1 VLGPVENQSIF
12 GALAK
17 AWKGL
22 LGVCTEPPKIPSF
35 DLSASTVEGP
45 EGEKIDVPKWGPAVL
60 FRGTAGRRP
69 SKATGVLVGPKDVL
83 HVSHPLLPSGGFV
96 VPAGKNLRPAL

>member
-1 VLGPVENQSIF
+1 VLGPVGKKSIF
-12 GALAK
+12 GPLAK

-22 LGVCTEPPKIPSF
+22 VGVCTEPPPKIPSF
-35 DLSASTVEGP
+35 DLLASTVEGP

-60 FRGTAGRRP
+60 FRGTAGRP
-69 SKATGVLVGPKDVL
+69 YKVTGVLDGPKDVL